1 MSRLSIAMILPLLI
15 APATSVAQTAAPLGR
30 GQHVRVV
37 SRCKVATNLAP
48 DCAGD
53 SRWTYTGELEAM
65 APDSLRL
72 REQAGDGDLV
82 IPMASVD
89 RLEVREGTKGHF
101 WTGAGIGLVGGALLG
116 AAIGSTTEFCIDEC
130 TAEDAKAGAIE
141 VGVAVGAPV
150 GFLIGGVI
158 GAHKRTDQW
167 RLISIADQRV
177 GVTPRLD
184 ALGVTVDVR
193 F

>member
-1 MSRLSIAMILPLLI
+1 
-15 APATSVAQTAAPLGR
+15 
-30 GQHVRVV
+30 
-37 SRCKVATNLAP
+37 
-48 DCAGD
+48 
-53 SRWTYTGELEAM
+53 M

-184 ALGVTVDVR
+184 ALG
-193 F
+193 